1 MIFLSWNINIT
12 RTLYIDAKAFKLGQN
27 SGLAKKYRK
36 HSLRTFYCN
45 KWTKSLYCE
54 IIFFLLIQNPNI
66 FVGKKRQWNIYNE
79 QQKLEKNLNLSSNY
93 KKSPK
98 QLPYCE
104 FHLSQKNVIY
114 LELRYTIKA
123 GPFTLPSRSICK
135 FFGNTGALIY
145 KNFNPSKCTVQ
156 PKPSLK
162 IESVKKAFLFW
173 YWQRLKNFFFRNKT
187 FSR

>member
-1 MIFLSWNINIT
+1 M
-12 RTLYIDAKAFKLGQN
+12 DQ
-27 SGLAKKYRK
+27 
-36 HSLRTFYCN
+36 
-45 KWTKSLYCE
+45 KSLLRDN
-54 IIFFLLIQNPNI
+54 IFFAHPKSKY
-66 FVGKKRQWNIYNE
+66 FCWKKRQWNIYNE

-162 IESVKKAFLFW
+162 IESVKKGFLFW
-173 YWQRLKNFFFRNKT
+173 YWQQLKIFFLGIKLSH